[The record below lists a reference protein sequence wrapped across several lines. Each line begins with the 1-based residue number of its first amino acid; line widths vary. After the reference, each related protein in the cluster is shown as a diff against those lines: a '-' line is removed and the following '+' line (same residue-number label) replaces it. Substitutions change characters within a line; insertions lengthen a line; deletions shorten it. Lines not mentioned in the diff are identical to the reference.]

1 MARKIRR
8 IDLSPDEWIAGT
20 QGLTLEEEGFYTR
33 IIMRYYSRGEALP
46 DDALEIAK
54 ICNVNK
60 KVARRLLPKLLSKF
74 DQSGGKLLSNRC
86 ETELKLAS
94 KRLESARLNGAKGG
108 RPKDLAKPGGSA
120 RVKAHARVPSTINHQ
135 RESSSSLR
143 SEESSRPSAG
153 ASKARSAAPD
163 VFLEKGLRLLGHR
176 KGALLRQMRVRHG
189 EERVSKA
196 LDAVERKQPAE
207 PIAFFLA
214 CCEDRKGPEPG
225 PLVLGRPPPDYGPKT
240 PPPRPEDLWPRE
252 E

>member
-1 MARKIRR
+1 MVKIRR

-20 QGLTLEEEGFYTR
+20 QGMSLEEEGLYTR

-46 DDALEIAK
+46 DDPAEIAR

-60 KVARRLLPKLLSKF
+60 RVVRRLLPKLLSKF
-74 DQSGGKLLSNRC
+74 DQSGGKLLLKRC
-86 ETELKLAS
+86 EIELKLALN
-94 KRLESARLNGAKGG
+94 RLQSARLNGAKGG
-108 RPKDLAKPGGSA
+108 RPKHLAEPGGSA
-120 RVKAHARVPSTINHQ
+120 RQKAHARVPSTINHQ

-143 SEESSRPSAG
+143 SEKDSRPTAG
-153 ASKARSAAPD
+153 AGKARSAAPD
-163 VFLEKGLRLLGHR
+163 VFLEKGLRLLGQR

-189 EERVSKA
+189 EERVSQA
-196 LDAVERKQPAE
+196 LAAVERKQPAE
-207 PIAFFLA
+207 PVAFFVA
-214 CCEDRKGPEPG
+214 CCEDRRREPE